1 MTVSLSEE
9 KLQKIETACM
19 GLTHKKRKAYT
30 IRELVQVIGQS
41 IASFSAVTWGQLFH
55 RQRELKSDALNKN
68 CGNVDALTRLSEEA
82 ERELDWWI
90 ENVRL
95 SKCSLEE
102 SEPQLR

>member
-1 MTVSLSEE
+1 
-9 KLQKIETACM
+9 M
-19 GLTHKKRKAYT
+19 GLTHTKRKLALS
-30 IRELVQVIGQS
+30 ELAQVIGQS
-41 IASFSAVTWGQLFH
+41 VASFSAVTWGQLFH